1 MFEYE
6 WEMTEQERIEMLRN
20 NYRRYGLG
28 IFESFEEY
36 CRNALDDEN

>member
-6 WEMTEQERIEMLRN
+6 WEMTEHERIEMLRN

-36 CRNALDDEN
+36 MTDKEDTEH